1 MFIDAAMQYRGCLQA
16 KRESGLTSVRLRDI
30 VPVSNHTV
38 TAICRF
44 YWNITCLLEDIRK
57 QKEGYLK

>member
-1 MFIDAAMQYRGCLQA
+1 MFIDAGMQDRGCLQA

-38 TAICRF
+38 TAFVAFIGILRVF
-44 YWNITCLLEDIRK
+44 WKTYANRRKDI
-57 QKEGYLK
+57 